1 MPPPDPTPQNE
12 RQFVRVD
19 DQIPFAWR
27 RISEKELAEVMQHY
41 ERYRSFPKKA
51 EGIHNLISS
60 LDIGEKLRQLER
72 SDPILARI
80 LGQLDIKLNILLRLF
95 HPDESSQP
103 FTPTPVNLSGGG
115 LAFWEKSP
123 PIAPGDILAVRMALT
138 QDSLAAIECYTRVI
152 RILPADRA
160 GMDKVACKF
169 EPILDADREKIIQHI
184 FKRQSEILRS
194 QRT

>member
-1 MPPPDPTPQNE
+1 MPPEAPSQNE

-19 DQIPFAWR
+19 DQLPMAWR
-27 RISEKELAEVMQHY
+27 RISENDLAEIMQHY
-41 ERYRSFPKKA
+41 ERYRSFPKKS
-51 EGIHNLISS
+51 EGIHSLISS

-72 SDPILARI
+72 TDPMLARI

-95 HPDESSQP
+95 HPDENSQP

-115 LAFWEKSP
+115 LAFWEKAP
-123 PIAPGDILAVRMALT
+123 PIAPGDILSIRIALT
-138 QDSLAAIECYTRVI
+138 QDSLAAIECYARVI
-152 RILPADRA
+152 RILPGDRA

-184 FKRQSEILRS
+184 FRRQSEILRS